1 MAYLVIFIL
10 TVAIGGCSMTTPSDR
25 DIEWGCT
32 SHDLIN
38 YLRDRGVDRR
48 EEILIL
54 THRTEE
60 LKDGIACHIKFTI

>member
-1 MAYLVIFIL
+1 
-10 TVAIGGCSMTTPSDR
+10 MTTPSDR